1 MKKRSAPNVI
11 IKKANGQN
19 DMYRKMSELYIKSVK
34 RHLDES
40 NLTAKQKKEV
50 IDGII
55 RNMQNN

>member
-11 IKKANGQN
+11 IKKANWQN

-34 RHLDES
+34 RHLDER